1 MKPILSAIV
10 ITKNEEKNI
19 ERCLSGLLWCDE
31 IIVVDSGSTDNTL
44 EIAKGFTD
52 RIYVENW
59 KGYGPQKQ
67 SALEKA
73 RGEWVF
79 SIDADEVVT
88 EALSEEIKK
97 AVSDTTRAGFYIPRK
112 NFYKDKWLRH
122 GGQYPDY
129 VLRLFRRGSGRFSP
143 SMVHEKVIV
152 DGPCGR
158 LKEPLLHY
166 TFQDLSS
173 LIDKINKYSSL
184 SAKELFQAGRRCG
197 AVSPFLHFLSFF
209 IRDYILRLGF
219 LDGIEGFNVAFVKA
233 LGIYLKYAK
242 LRDMTK

>member
-1 MKPILSAIV
+1 
-10 ITKNEEKNI
+10 
-19 ERCLSGLLWCDE
+19 
-31 IIVVDSGSTDNTL
+31 
-44 EIAKGFTD
+44 
-52 RIYVENW
+52 
-59 KGYGPQKQ
+59 
-67 SALEKA
+67 
-73 RGEWVF
+73 GEWVL

-88 EALSEEIKK
+88 PELASEIKSVIGSTDK
-97 AVSDTTRAGFYIPRK
+97 AGFYIPRK
-112 NFYKDKWLRH
+112 NLYKEKWLRH

-143 SMVHEKVIV
+143 SRVHEKVIV
-152 DGPCGR
+152 EGHCGR

-166 TFQDLSS
+166 TFRDLSS

-184 SAKELFQAGRRCG
+184 SAEELYQAGRRCG
-197 AVSPFLHFLSFF
+197 PLSPVMHFLSFF

-219 LDGIEGFNVAFVKA
+219 LDGLEGLNVAFVKA

>member
-1 MKPILSAIV
+1 MLSAIV

-19 ERCLSGLLWCDE
+19 KRCLSGLLWCDE

-97 AVSDTTRAGFYIPRK
+97 TVSDTTRAGFYIPRK

-143 SMVHEKVIV
+143 SMVHEKVII

-197 AVSPFLHFLSFF
+197 ALSPFMHFLSFF